1 MADSGFPKGFLW
13 GTATA
18 AYQVE
23 GAVREGG
30 RGESIWDRFCRVPGA
45 TADGETG
52 DIACD
57 HFHRWHDDIENMR
70 DLGLNSYRFSI
81 SWPRIFPQGKGQK
94 NSKGRDFYSSL
105 VDALLEA
112 RIQPV
117 VTLYHWDLPQTLED
131 AGGWTSRDT
140 ASWFAEYAACMFN
153 CLGDRVKLW
162 MTLNEP
168 QCAAFL
174 GYGEGVH
181 APGKRDQG
189 AAIQSSHVLLH
200 AHALAVQA
208 YRQVSPSHG
217 RIGIAIDVHPMYP
230 YSDGVSDQEAAHV
243 ADGRTNR
250 WFLDPVMKGT
260 YPEDILGLYT
270 RHRVAPRVEPGDL
283 DLLKANPVDFLGL
296 NYYFPQRPYAS
307 DAGGFLGF
315 QCAEGKGWPVTEM
328 GWEVYPEGLFDILA
342 QVRRDYDDPV
352 LMISENGA
360 AYEDTRVVDGLVQD
374 DDRIEYLASHLS
386 EARKAIQN
394 GVKLEGYF
402 LWSLM
407 DNFEWSFG
415 FSRRFGITHVD
426 FHTQARTWKKSA
438 GWYRDVI
445 ATNGAGL

>member
-23 GAVREGG
+23 GAVREGE

-45 TADGETG
+45 IADGGTG

-57 HFHRWHDDIENMR
+57 HFHRWRDDIENMR
-70 DLGLNSYRFSI
+70 DLGLTSYRFSI
-81 SWPRIFPQGKGQK
+81 SWPRIFPQGKGRK
-94 NSKGRDFYSSL
+94 NSKGLDFYSLL
-105 VDALLEA
+105 VDGLLEA
-112 RIQPV
+112 GIQPA

-131 AGGWTSRDT
+131 AGGWTNRDT
-140 ASWFAEYAACMFN
+140 ASWFAEYAASVFN

-162 MTLNEP
+162 TTLNEP

-174 GYGEGVH
+174 GHGEGVH

-189 AAIQSSHVLLH
+189 AAIQASHVLLR
-200 AHALAVQA
+200 AHALAMQA
-208 YRQVSPSHG
+208 YRQVSPVHG

-230 YSDGVSDQEAAHV
+230 YSDGISDQEAARV

-260 YPEDILGLYT
+260 YPEDIFGLYS
-270 RHRVAPRVEPGDL
+270 RHHVAPRVEPGDL

-315 QCAEGKGWPVTEM
+315 QYAEGKGWPVTQM
-328 GWEVYPEGLFDILA
+328 GWEMYPEGLFDILS
-342 QVRRDYDDPV
+342 QVRRDYDNPS

-360 AYEDTRVVDGLVQD
+360 AFADTRIVDGQVQD
-374 DDRIEYLASHLS
+374 DDRIEYLASHLR
-386 EARKAIQN
+386 EARRAIQD

-402 LWSLM
+402 LWSLI

-415 FSRRFGITHVD
+415 YSRRFGITHVD
-426 FHTQARTWKKSA
+426 FHTQVRTWKKSA
-438 GWYRDVI
+438 AWYRDVI
-445 ATNGAGL
+445 ASNGAGL